1 MVVNDFLQ
9 FLQANGFSIFTYLY
23 WMRFK
28 PVGNFVCSFAIQ
40 TSSVLSLTL
49 TSLVVWVTMVAVT
62 SFGV

>member
-1 MVVNDFLQ
+1 MNDFLQ
-9 FLQANGFSIFTYLY
+9 LLQANVFFSFNDLY

-49 TSLVVWVTMVAVT
+49 TLLVVWATMVAVT
-62 SFGV
+62 LFGV

>member
-1 MVVNDFLQ
+1 MKDFLQ
-9 FLQANGFSIFTYLY
+9 FLQANGFSIFTNLY

-28 PVGNFVCSFAIQ
+28 PVGDFVCNFAIQ

-49 TSLVVWVTMVAVT
+49 TSLVVWATIVAVT

>member
-1 MVVNDFLQ
+1 MGSLWKYAFCTSNV
-9 FLQANGFSIFTYLY
+9 FSIFTDLY

-40 TSSVLSLTL
+40 TSSVLSLMS
-49 TSLVVWVTMVAVT
+49 TSLVVWATMVAVT